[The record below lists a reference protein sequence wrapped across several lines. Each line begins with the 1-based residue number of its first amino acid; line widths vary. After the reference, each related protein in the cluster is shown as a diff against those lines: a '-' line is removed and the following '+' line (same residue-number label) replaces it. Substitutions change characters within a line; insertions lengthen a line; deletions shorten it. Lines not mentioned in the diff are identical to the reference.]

1 MTCVPKTA
9 TNHILNVG
17 SNMTKVRTSKNKIG
31 VIGGGIGGLTMALTL
46 KRNNIDFKLFEK
58 SNEFKEVGAGIGI
71 SSNALKIFDK
81 LKIGNEIR
89 EKGHLIK
96 KTILATEKLK
106 VLKEVP
112 FPDEVYAI
120 HRASIIDT
128 ISKKLDKNSF
138 ELNKELES
146 IENDEIVKVS
156 FKDNTKFEFN
166 TLIASDGINST
177 IRKFIFPEI
186 EVRKTHQIVWRG
198 ITDFDINSDLKHT
211 YYELFEGTL
220 RFLFLPISDT
230 KIFWLA
236 VQEKKNYN
244 KDSSSSL
251 KDYLLKTY
259 QNFDTKTLEMLS
271 KTDENSILE
280 NEMADIKPNYKKWYS
295 NNTVFIGD
303 SIHAT
308 TPNLGQGACQ
318 AIEDAYVLGLCLKS
332 NSETTFSDYQN
343 FRLKKVEYVVKQ
355 SWKIGKMSLTKNS
368 IQTKILHLLLKYL
381 PKSQYQNRFKRLIDI
396 EYINEIE
403 NTTANNVYN

>member
-1 MTCVPKTA
+1 M
-9 TNHILNVG
+9 
-17 SNMTKVRTSKNKIG
+17 STSKNKIG

-96 KTILATEKLK
+96 KTIFATEKLK
-106 VLKEVP
+106 VLKEVQ

-146 IENDEIVKVS
+146 IENDEIVKVN
-156 FKDNTKFEFN
+156 FKDNTTFEFN
-166 TLIASDGINST
+166 TLISADGINST

-186 EVRKTHQIVWRG
+186 KVRKTHQIVWRG
-198 ITDFDINSDLKHT
+198 ITNFDINFDLKHT
-211 YYELFEGTL
+211 YYELFSKTL

-230 KIFWLA
+230 KIYWLA
-236 VQEKKNYN
+236 VQEKKNFN

-259 QNFDTKTLEMLS
+259 QNFDPKILEMLS
-271 KTDENSILE
+271 KTDENSILK
-280 NEMADIKPNYKKWYS
+280 NEMADIKPNYKKWFS

-318 AIEDAYVLGLCLKS
+318 AIEDAYVLGLCLIS

-343 FRLKKVEYVVKQ
+343 LRLKKVEYVVKQ
-355 SWKIGKMSLTKNS
+355 SWQIGKMSLTKNS
-368 IQTKILHLLLKYL
+368 VQTKILHLLLKYL
-381 PKSQYQNRFKRLIDI
+381 PKSQYQKRFKRLINI
-396 EYINEIE
+396 EYINEKE
-403 NTTANNVYN
+403 NTNANNV